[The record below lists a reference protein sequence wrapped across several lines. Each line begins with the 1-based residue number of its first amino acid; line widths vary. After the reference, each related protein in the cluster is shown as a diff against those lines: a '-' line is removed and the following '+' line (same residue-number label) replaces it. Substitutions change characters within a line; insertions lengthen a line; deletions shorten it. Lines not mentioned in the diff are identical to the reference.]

1 MDIKFDLRTIITTII
16 VGLSLIGGIFAFD
29 DRYVTAKELARLE
42 QQTVQTLQQFQVNQE
57 RKFLEQRY
65 QTLTDQAMKQ
75 KQLIKTYPNN
85 QELKDDLIEINKER
99 DKVKEDLNK
108 MR

>member
-1 MDIKFDLRTIITTII
+1 MGIKFDTKTVITTII
-16 VGLSLIGGIFAFD
+16 MVVSLIGGILALD
-29 DRYVTAKELARLE
+29 DRYVTAKELARVE
-42 QQTVQTLQQFQVNQE
+42 QQTVQNLQQFQVNQE
-57 RKFLEQRY
+57 RRFLEQRY

-75 KQLIKTYPNN
+75 KQLIKTYPRDR
-85 QELKDDLIEINKER
+85 ELKDDLIEINKER